1 MKKRIP
7 LTNEMKEAIYNQLV
21 DYLHQHEQ
29 LFSQQ
34 KCRITCFYIKR
45 KNNKKLFA
53 YINPKKYEVIV

>member
-7 LTNEMKEAIYNQLV
+7 LTNEVKETIYDQLV

-29 LFSQQ
+29 LFSQK

-45 KNNKKLFA
+45 KHNKKLFA